1 MKSKI
6 RCSYTKLLA
15 GNVHT
20 IQSSPFTR
28 LLNRFFSYFLF
39 FFLFFI
45 PLTRP
50 FFVGNLGRWVGKPS
64 GDLLGPFRFTDCYSN
79 FRLHEVTLPATMRCN
94 HVFFSDIFTSLHYY
108 LDKKKEKK
116 RKDWDWIVKKKG
128 WNIFETWYF
137 LLQILFHYINGNYF
151 K

>member
-39 FFLFFI
+39 FFSFLFLWQDRFSLEI
-45 PLTRP
+45 WDDGWVNRAATCLVRFVSLIAIQTSGYMRWLCQRLCGVTVFSFLIFLHLCIVILTR
-50 FFVGNLGRWVGKPS
+50 K
-64 GDLLGPFRFTDCYSN
+64 
-79 FRLHEVTLPATMRCN
+79 
-94 HVFFSDIFTSLHYY
+94 
-108 LDKKKEKK
+108 KK

-128 WNIFETWYF
+128 WNIFETWDF

>member
-50 FFVGNLGRWVGKPS
+50 FFVGNLGRWVGKPATCLVRFVSLIAIQTS
-64 GDLLGPFRFTDCYSN
+64 GYMRWLCQ
-79 FRLHEVTLPATMRCN
+79 RLCGVT
-94 HVFFSDIFTSLHYY
+94 VFSFLIFLH
-108 LDKKKEKK
+108 LCIVILTRKKK
-116 RKDWDWIVKKKG
+116 RKEKIEIVKKKG
-128 WNIFETWYF
+128 WNIFETWDF